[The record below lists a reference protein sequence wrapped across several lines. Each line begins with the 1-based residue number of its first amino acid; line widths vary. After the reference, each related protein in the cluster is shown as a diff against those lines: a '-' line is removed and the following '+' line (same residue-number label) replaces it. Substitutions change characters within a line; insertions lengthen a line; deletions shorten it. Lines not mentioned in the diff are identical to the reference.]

1 MNFRL
6 CARVLLTSCSY
17 SVKMLWWKVYVE
29 RPGFEILN
37 VLPERD
43 VWSIKQSDHTATF
56 TKSKKIHI
64 SAMWICPERT
74 KNQFWAFCYFSVKAE
89 YPEAAYTYESV
100 LNCLT
105 AIEWVQISDALRLWK
120 VYLLKLWGPHL
131 RVPKKPLFAF
141 IMLNHII
148 CLKNQVKGFA

>member
-1 MNFRL
+1 MITL
-6 CARVLLTSCSY
+6 QHLQKA
-17 SVKMLWWKVYVE
+17 
-29 RPGFEILN
+29 
-37 VLPERD
+37 
-43 VWSIKQSDHTATF
+43 
-56 TKSKKIHI
+56 KKIHI

-74 KNQFWAFCYFSVKAE
+74 KNQFLEFWYFSVKAE

-120 VYLLKLWGPHL
+120 VYLLKLWRPQL
-131 RVPKKPLFAF
+131 RVPKNPLFAF

-148 CLKNQVKGFA
+148 CLKNQVKGCLLKQIHKRYTRNYDDLTCISYNYHYYFWNCGIQNWPNLYKFRQF